1 MANTGTFRS
10 AINGFNRQDVMD
22 YLESASQRYETLK
35 KERNELDRMRV
46 ESQARVKE
54 LEEQQEEAA
63 AIREQA
69 SQEVS
74 AALEQLR
81 TKEEECETLRAS
93 LEEMA
98 AERDAALARPA
109 EDPAVAESLRS
120 EVSELKARLAA
131 LEASRAETLR
141 KAQEYDS
148 MRDRIATLELNA
160 SRRAA
165 DIEDA
170 ARSEARAIVEQA
182 EQQARDRI
190 VQAQQEADALLARA
204 RQDEADFL
212 VKREENYRS
221 FRDSLQGAAQETEA
235 SSARLSEE
243 LQRLGEKLQGI
254 TAALTD
260 TALRFEPAGEA
271 EAAEACCDA
280 PCCEEADAAEPES
293 QPEPADGEEIHHCH
307 E

>member
-46 ESQARVKE
+46 ESQARVRE

-74 AALEQLR
+74 DALEQLR

-93 LEEMA
+93 LEEMT

-109 EDPAVAESLRS
+109 EDPAVAEALRS

-131 LEASRAETLR
+131 LEASQAETLR

-260 TALRFEPAGEA
+260 TALRFRPAGEA